1 MLILGIE
8 TSCDDTAVAVSS
20 PDKLLSN
27 IISSQL
33 IHQQFGG
40 IVPELA
46 SRAHQKLIVPIVHQA
61 LSEANAGIKDIEGI
75 AVTRGPGLMGSLL
88 IGLSFAQG
96 AALAQRI
103 PLIGINHLEAHLW
116 SAQIEHPDLVIPF
129 LSLIVSGGHT
139 LLVAV
144 QGFREYSVIG
154 STLDDAAGEAYDKVA
169 KLLGLGYPGGPVI
182 DKLSREGDS
191 TYHKFPVPGPRGK
204 TLDFSFSGIKTSVLY
219 FIQSL
224 SPQEIQ
230 ENLPNICASFQ
241 KAVVEAIV
249 EKTIQAAQKYSLHQI
264 VVTGGVAANSYL
276 KLQMQKRGMETK
288 RKVYFP
294 SPIYCTDNGAIVAH
308 IGRKYLS
315 AGITSAPGIAPVA
328 NLELGPSDSKK

>member
-8 TSCDDTAVAVSS
+8 TSCDDTAAAVSS
-20 PDKLLSN
+20 PERLLSN
-27 IISSQL
+27 IVSSQL
-33 IHQQFGG
+33 IHKKFGG

-46 SRAHQKLIVPIVHQA
+46 SRAHQKLIVPIVTKA
-61 LSEANAGIKDIEGI
+61 LSEANTRIKDIEGI

-96 AALAQRI
+96 IALVQKT

-116 SAQIEHPDLVIPF
+116 SAEIEYPDLATPF

-144 QGFREYSVIG
+144 QGFREYTVIG
-154 STLDDAAGEAYDKVA
+154 STRDDAAGEAYDKVA

-182 DKLSREGDS
+182 DRLARKGDPA
-191 TYHKFPVPGPRGK
+191 YHKFPIPGPRGK
-204 TLDFSFSGIKTSVLY
+204 TLDLSFSGIKTSVLY

-224 SPQEIQ
+224 SPGETQ
-230 ENLPNICASFQ
+230 ENLANICASFQ
-241 KAVVEAIV
+241 KVVVEAIV
-249 EKTIQAAQKYSLHQI
+249 EKTIQAARKYSLHHI

-276 KLQMQKRGMETK
+276 KLRMQERGMEAR

-294 SPIYCTDNGAIVAH
+294 SPVFCTDNGAIVAH

-315 AGITSAPGIAPVA
+315 AGITSSLGLAPIA
-328 NLELGPSDSKK
+328 NLELVPSDNVN